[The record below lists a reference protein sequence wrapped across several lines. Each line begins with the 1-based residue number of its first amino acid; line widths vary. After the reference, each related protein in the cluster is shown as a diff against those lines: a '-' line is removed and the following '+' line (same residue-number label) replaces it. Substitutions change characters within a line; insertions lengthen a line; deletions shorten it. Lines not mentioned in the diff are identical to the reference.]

1 MSRLGLAHRLT
12 QRRPPRKLA
21 VDVDRRTQEQLM
33 RSLRRDADR
42 ICQRF
47 ALRYRSLDPERAN
60 VKSRY
65 GICYDDGSIK
75 IRLRHV
81 STGEPLKY
89 SSLVNTLCHE
99 LAHLEHFNHGPHF
112 QVFYA
117 RMLAWARQEGIYRPA
132 PHGGERPRAAA
143 PHASGPSRFLG
154 APSGRNAPTA
164 PASVHGDPSTRRDA
178 DCSAADQARPEQ
190 PARRPLQLDLFA

>member
-1 MSRLGLAHRLT
+1 
-12 QRRPPRKLA
+12 
-21 VDVDRRTQEQLM
+21 M

-75 IRLRHV
+75 IRLRHA

-99 LAHLEHFNHGPHF
+99 LAHLKHFNHGPHF
-112 QVFYA
+112 QAFYA

-132 PHGGERPRAAA
+132 SNGGERPRASVSPVLGPVGLRDA
-143 PHASGPSRFLG
+143 PARP
-154 APSGRNAPTA
+154 NAPTTPA
-164 PASVHGDPSTRRDA
+164 PDHPGYPSRRDT
-178 DCSAADQARPEQ
+178 ARS
-190 PARRPLQLDLFA
+190 PANAMRPDAPLRRPLQLDLFA